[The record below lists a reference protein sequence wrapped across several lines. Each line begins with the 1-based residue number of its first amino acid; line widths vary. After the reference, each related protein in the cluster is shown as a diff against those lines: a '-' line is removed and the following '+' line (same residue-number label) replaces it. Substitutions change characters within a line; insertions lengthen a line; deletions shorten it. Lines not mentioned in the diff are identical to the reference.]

1 MRTNTNRLIA
11 GALLASMPLM
21 SSVYATNIGTGTV
34 VGSGALNTTINWN
47 DTYTAGSASGSNIL
61 TVTAKIQPT
70 LNMTISGSTVG
81 VIDLGTLSAAN
92 YQTGSVDIE
101 VGTNAT
107 NGASVTAKSGNGGL
121 KNGADVIN
129 SLGTDGI
136 PDSYKFSSALVAGS
150 DSAFSGTAIASLNVE
165 VVDNTTAHTLY
176 TYARPQSLSANIDDF
191 KFSVSAKP
199 DAQSPAGSYS
209 DTVTI
214 SVTGN
219 F

>member
-1 MRTNTNRLIA
+1 
-11 GALLASMPLM
+11 MPLM

-47 DTYTAGSASGSNIL
+47 DTYTAWSASGSITGL
-61 TVTAKIQPT
+61 VIKAKIQPT
-70 LNMTISGSTVG
+70 LNMTISGSVLG
-81 VIDLGTLSAAN
+81 IIDLGTLSAAG
-92 YQTGSVDIE
+92 YQTGSVNIE

-121 KNGADVIN
+121 KNGTDFIN

-136 PDSYKFSSALVAGS
+136 PDSYKFSSALVAGT
-150 DSAFSGTAIASLNVE
+150 DSAFSWTAIASLNVE